1 MRISS
6 KITDSNISV
15 VLNPVRV
22 DPLEPESVVVVTVGS
37 SVVVVIVV
45 VVVVIV
51 VVVVVGAKVG
61 GSNS

>member
-22 DPLEPESVVVVTVGS
+22 DPLEPDLVVVTVGS

-51 VVVVVGAKVG
+51 VVVVVVSAKVG

>member
-1 MRISS
+1 MRTSS

-22 DPLEPESVVVVTVGS
+22 DPLEPDSVVVVVVTVGS

-45 VVVVIV
+45 VVVV
-51 VVVVVGAKVG
+51 GAKVG